1 MRAMRAPAKRRKL
14 DLCKRETLY
23 TLATLRYHDSN
34 IITVLVGPEKAGFT
48 IHRGPL
54 CDTSTY
60 FGPLFDGS
68 FKESSEKVVAISEH
82 TPETFD
88 QFLGFAYSKNLDCTA
103 FQAPGEDEK
112 WIAYSRLYALA

>member
-1 MRAMRAPAKRRKL
+1 MTAISSLFLSARRKL
-14 DLCKRETLY
+14 VSRSTGDLS
-23 TLATLRYHDSN
+23 A
-34 IITVLVGPEKAGFT
+34 
-48 IHRGPL
+48 IHL
-54 CDTSTY
+54 HI

-82 TPETFD
+82 TPEIFD